1 MKRIVIEK
9 IRCFD
14 GWAFRIVEQTHREG
28 KFGKDGQNFFQG
40 SKLKLKSHSYP
51 SYPKVFHNKDVFVCG
66 SDKLKDNTILL
77 ATDSDMSDL
86 EQAIKEYNEF
96 FSDDFKAGD
105 RVWDIVEGEGII
117 ESINSG
123 NNAEYPVSVR
133 FKNNNSWTYTKE
145 GKFFIS
151 HILPSLYKYP
161 VEIVIKFED
170 ILRYYA

>member
-1 MKRIVIEK
+1 MKKIRIEK
-9 IRCFD
+9 
-14 GWAFRIVEQTHREG
+14 V
-28 KFGKDGQNFFQG
+28 
-40 SKLKLKSHSYP
+40 
-51 SYPKVFHNKDVFVCG
+51 V
-66 SDKLKDNTILL
+66 
-77 ATDSDMSDL
+77 
-86 EQAIKEYNEF
+86 KEYNEF

-133 FKNNNSWTYTKE
+133 FKNNNSWAYTKE

-161 VEIVIKFED
+161 VEIVKKKQKVINIKKFSNA
-170 ILRYYA
+170 L